1 LKLASYRIEQKNS
14 FGVVTDGGIVDVPLS
29 WPDGPRSVLAALE
42 AGPAALD
49 RISTIAAAARAT
61 IAPDQVRL
69 LAPIPNPPKVLGLAV
84 NYVEHHKEWDRGH
97 DLPDNPKYHTT
108 PRPFLMPG
116 TCVIGPGETI
126 PWPCYSRQID
136 YEVEL
141 AVVIGSRCKEV
152 SPQEARRHVVGYTI
166 ANDVSARSCTHADG
180 RTVRPK
186 DDFFDWLHGKWA
198 DGFFPMGPCL
208 VTADEIGA
216 PMDLAIGLSVS
227 GEVRQNARTNQMI
240 FDVYETVSFLSHLMT
255 LTPGDVIATG
265 TPAGVAMG
273 SGKWLKGGD
282 VITCRIEKI
291 GELTNPLGQPP
302 EKFFTPCKRPNTAS

>member
-1 LKLASYRIEQKNS
+1 MKLASFRHQQAAS
-14 FGVVTDGGIVDVPLS
+14 FGVVTEGGVVDVPAH
-29 WPDGPRSVLAALE
+29 WPDGPRTLLEALE
-42 AGPAALD
+42 AGPRALE
-49 RISTIAAAARAT
+49 RIGTIAAAPKLRLAMDR
-61 IAPDQVRL
+61 VRL
-69 LAPIPNPPKVLGLAV
+69 LAPIPSPPKVLGLAV

-97 DLPDNPKYHTT
+97 DLPDNPKFHTT

-126 PWPCYSRQID
+126 PWPSFSRQID

-141 AVVIGSRCKEV
+141 AVVIGSRCKGV
-152 SPQEARRHVVGYTI
+152 SPREARRHIAGYTI

-208 VTADEIGA
+208 VTADEVGD
-216 PMDLAIGLSVS
+216 PMDLSICLSVN
-227 GEVRQNARTNQMI
+227 GEVRQNARTNLMI
-240 FDVYETVSFLSHLMT
+240 FDVYETVSFLSRLMT

-265 TPAGVAMG
+265 TPSGVAMA
-273 SGKWLKGGD
+273 SGKWLQGGD
-282 VITCRIEKI
+282 VIACRIEKI
-291 GELTNPLGQPP
+291 GELTNPLGPPP
-302 EKFFTPCKRPNTAS
+302 EKFFTSCRR